1 MRNLLVCFAFAAALP
16 TAGGNEYDDTDG
28 NDIIAATESWQV
40 PDQTETVNV
49 D

>member
-1 MRNLLVCFAFAAALP
+1 MRNILVCFAFAAALP
-16 TAGGNEYDDTDG
+16 TAGGNEYDDTGG